1 MSIVDYIRN
10 QQNHSDEQI
19 EEMTMIAVSA
29 VSAVNVQRETKTLLF
44 LFAGGCHLEAIFFE
58 LAGCLAETI
67 ILIDKYYSMDMQDE
81 IRLLFHYAGFCGR
94 LIFINVCNLPYFN
107 FNNVDKSNTMMFAF
121 RPQIVRIFGDK
132 TDYNAHIN
140 IVMHMCVNEH
150 IPIYMVNESN
160 IIHICEKEDIQH
172 SINQLYTPIH

>member
-10 QQNHSDEQI
+10 QENHCDEQI

-29 VSAVNVQRETKTLLF
+29 MSVVSLSRETRTLIF
-44 LFAGGCHLEAIFFE
+44 LFAGGCRLEAVFFE
-58 LAGCLAETI
+58 LTGSQAETI
-67 ILIDKYYSMDMQDE
+67 ILIDRYYSMDMQDD

-107 FNNVDKSNTMMFAF
+107 FNNVDKSNATLIAF
-121 RPQIVRIFGDK
+121 RPQIVRIYGDK

-140 IVMHMCVNEH
+140 IVMHMCVKEN
-150 IPIYMVNESN
+150 IPIYMANETN
-160 IIHICEKEDIQH
+160 IIRICEKEDIQQ
-172 SINQLYTPIH
+172 SINRLYS